1 MASWRE
7 TFLSLPIDA
16 RRRYAETYGRKG
28 MRAKVG
34 KLPPFHSYQVPKQ
47 SKQEII
53 DFAKR
58 HQVVT
63 QDEMYTA
70 IHDFPNENPP
80 SMDQIIWLFGSY
92 PNFKAEIQ
100 SDPACWSWSN
110 RISDEQLA
118 RYCSMLKIKNLDH
131 YKKLR
136 KTPVGECLPPRW
148 QIEKRF
154 GSWLCFFTL
163 VLTYNIDKNLDLY
176 FREAIKAGRHLTTY
190 ECDKLGI
197 EIRYLKECLTD
208 ELFERVIT
216 EKEKLFRESNPESY
230 LQNVRNSYEILKN
243 IGKSN
248 YEKHGNDKKR
258 T

>member
-1 MASWRE
+1 MASWQE

-16 RRRYAETYGRKG
+16 RRRYAELYCRKG

-34 KLPPFHSYQVPKQ
+34 RLPPFNSLQIPKK
-47 SKQEII
+47 SKQEIL

-80 SMDQIIWLFGSY
+80 TMEQIIWLFGSY
-92 PNFKAEIQ
+92 PAFKAEIEN
-100 SDPACWSWSN
+100 DPKCWSWSN
-110 RISDEQLA
+110 RINDEQLA
-118 RYCSMLKIKNLDH
+118 RYCAMLKIRNLEH
-131 YKKLR
+131 YKQLR
-136 KTPVGECLPPRW
+136 KTPLGEMLPTRW

-163 VLTYNIDKNLDLY
+163 VLTFNIDKHLDHY
-176 FREAIKAGRHLTTY
+176 FRESIKAGRSLTIR

-197 EIRYLKECLTD
+197 EIRYLKKCLTE
-208 ELFERVIT
+208 ELFDLVVK
-216 EKEKLFRESNPESY
+216 EKEKIFREQNPESY
-230 LQNVRNSYEILKN
+230 LAKVRNTSEILRKV
-243 IGKSN
+243 GEES
-248 YEKHGNDKKR
+248 
-258 T
+258 